1 MQFHGSVGDMLTDPF
16 LFPNMVNTEQP
27 SNNYEFK
34 SIAFTPEL
42 KTEDTDGQ
50 KRFYIEGY
58 ASIFGNKDSYGDIV
72 EQGAFSETLSKD
84 ANRVKFCYNHDLLS
98 GVCGKVLE
106 LREDTKGLY
115 FKAEVIPTTIGSDLI
130 KLIEFGAID
139 EMSIG
144 YRTQEFKD
152 ENIGTADVVRRIIK
166 ASLIEISAV
175 SRAANPQATIIS
187 NERKAEQF
195 KSDLTILTNTEF
207 MTIKSAVDSEYTN
220 RVLQS
225 IKNQ

>member
-1 MQFHGSVGDMLTDPF
+1 MKQ
-16 LFPNMVNTEQP
+16 TEQP
-27 SNNYEFK
+27 NSYEFK
-34 SIAFTPEL
+34 SISFAPEL
-42 KTEDTDGQ
+42 KVDETSGQ

-58 ASIFGNKDSYGDIV
+58 ASIFGNKDSCGDIV

-84 ANRVKFCYNHDLLS
+84 ANRVKFCYNHDMYS

-106 LREDTKGLY
+106 LREDTKGLH
-115 FKAEVIPTTIGSDLI
+115 FKAEIIPTSIGSDLI

-152 ENIGTADVVRRIIK
+152 ENIGTADIVRRIIK
-166 ASLIEISAV
+166 VSLVEISAV
-175 SRAANPQATIIS
+175 SRAANPEATIVS

-195 KSDLTILTNTEF
+195 KSNLSTLTNEAF
-207 MTIKSAVDSEYTN
+207 MVIKTAVDTEYTT
-220 RVLQS
+220 RVLKS
-225 IKNQ
+225 I

>member
-1 MQFHGSVGDMLTDPF
+1 MKQ
-16 LFPNMVNTEQP
+16 TEQHN
-27 SNNYEFK
+27 NNYEFK
-34 SIAFTPEL
+34 NIVFEPEI
-42 KTEDTDGQ
+42 KTEQINGQ

-84 ANRVKFCYNHDLLS
+84 ANRVKFCYNHDLHGS
-98 GVCGKVLE
+98 VCGKILE

-115 FKAEVIPTTIGSDLI
+115 FKAEIIPTTIGSDLI

-144 YRTQEFKD
+144 YRTQEYKD
-152 ENIGTADVVRRIIK
+152 ENVGTVDVTRRIIK

-175 SRAANPQATIIS
+175 SRAANPQATIAS
-187 NERKAEQF
+187 SERKSEQF
-195 KSDLTILTNTEF
+195 ISDLSIFTNAEF
-207 MTIKSAVDSEYTN
+207 MAIKSAVDSQYTT
-220 RVLQS
+220 RVLKS
-225 IKNQ
+225 I